1 MSILAYIL
9 LYTTLPLLILDLFP
23 NRADNSFAE
32 DVIRIVQTPIGL
44 VIVPITILVTF
55 LHEMGH
61 VIMAKYYGVN
71 VPILS

>member
-9 LYTTLPLLILDLFP
+9 LYTTLPLLILGLVL

-61 VIMAKYYGVN
+61 VIIAKYYGVN